1 MHVDLFFRRLQRRG
15 QKFAASH
22 FSSIQIIVFYYIL
35 MTVLSLV
42 LFYMPIFREPDSHV
56 SFVDMLF
63 MAISTVSVTG
73 LSTFDINSVF
83 NDNGIILLEI
93 LFQVGGL
100 GIMMISTAFVIFSK
114 RRITLKQ
121 RQLIMTDMNQPRLS
135 GIVRLIRIT
144 FAILIWFQ
152 LLFGTFFSI
161 YFYYRGYFDRW
172 RDAVFYGFYQAI
184 SAVTNSGFDVT
195 GDSIK
200 PFAHDYFFLILIMFL
215 IFVGGIGFPVLM
227 ECREWLLYKR
237 SNAKLPFHFSLFT
250 KLAVLAFVILFVSGT
265 VLIYLLEKDHLFQ
278 DSNMSVKWIN
288 SMFYSITT
296 RNAGL
301 QIHDLGDFQITT
313 LIIFSLL
320 MFIGCS
326 PSSVGGGIRT
336 TTVAIIGLYLYSFLK
351 SEDNINI
358 FGRRIDQD
366 DVRKSVVVFMLS
378 LGMCF
383 FCIVFLSATEE
394 QTLISIII
402 EVTSAFGTT
411 GLSLGITGDLSVVGK
426 ITIAAL
432 MFIGRIGMLY
442 TLMLFVPKETRD
454 LGYEYPSEKII
465 IG

>member
-15 QKFAASH
+15 QKFAVNH

-144 FAILIWFQ
+144 FSILILFQ

-227 ECREWLLYKR
+227 ECREWVLYKR
-237 SNAKLPFHFSLFT
+237 SNAKLPFRFSLFT